1 MKRVLIIITNTTM
14 NNPIKIIDPF
24 KYILP
29 NADGSV
35 RDIDLEGCYVL
46 ESNGSVKC
54 GYGFAPNATFEDAM
68 SAKSFFGLSES
79 ACRSVRATGDS
90 MVDAGIFPDD
100 ILVID
105 PTRIPVSGEV
115 IVADVDDEITVK
127 YYYKDQERGKVYL
140 VPANR
145 NYGIKEIGIDAI
157 EGKIVGVVVKTAH
170 EPMRLKKHELEDKIR
185 ESRFKGKFD
194 SYVARTA
201 EMGYM
206 DKSGNWTDKATH
218 EFKALWVNAVCN
230 ELDIKNKW
238 KWANER
244 WGIED
249 LRKYYTKAL
258 ENARGGEFIK
268 AINQLIP
275 KDCQNSVEW

>member
-1 MKRVLIIITNTTM
+1 M

-54 GYGFAPNATFEDAM
+54 
-68 SAKSFFGLSES
+68 
-79 ACRSVRATGDS
+79 
-90 MVDAGIFPDD
+90 
-100 ILVID
+100 
-105 PTRIPVSGEV
+105 
-115 IVADVDDEITVK
+115 
-127 YYYKDQERGKVYL
+127 
-140 VPANR
+140 
-145 NYGIKEIGIDAI
+145 
-157 EGKIVGVVVKTAH
+157 
-170 EPMRLKKHELEDKIR
+170 
-185 ESRFKGKFD
+185 
-194 SYVARTA
+194 
-201 EMGYM
+201 GYM

>member
-1 MKRVLIIITNTTM
+1 MKRVFIIITNTTM
-14 NNPIKIIDPF
+14 NNPIKIIDPL

-46 ESNGSVKC
+46 ESDGSVKC
-54 GYGFAPNATFEDAM
+54 GYGFDPNATFEEAI

-79 ACRSVRATGDS
+79 VCRSVRATGDS
-90 MVDAGIFPDD
+90 MVEAGIFPDD

-127 YYYKDQERGKVYL
+127 YYYKDQDRGKVYL

-145 NYGIKEIGIDAI
+145 NYGIKEIGTDAI

-230 ELDIKNKW
+230 ELEIKNKW

-258 ENARGGEFIK
+258 ENVRGGDIIK
-268 AINQLIP
+268 SINQLIL
-275 KDCQNSVEW
+275 

>member
-1 MKRVLIIITNTTM
+1 M

-100 ILVID
+100 
-105 PTRIPVSGEV
+105 T
-115 IVADVDDEITVK
+115 T
-127 YYYKDQERGKVYL
+127 
-140 VPANR
+140 
-145 NYGIKEIGIDAI
+145 
-157 EGKIVGVVVKTAH
+157 KTAQ
-170 EPMRLKKHELEDKIR
+170 
-185 ESRFKGKFD
+185 F
-194 SYVARTA
+194 
-201 EMGYM
+201 
-206 DKSGNWTDKATH
+206 
-218 EFKALWVNAVCN
+218 
-230 ELDIKNKW
+230 LD
-238 KWANER
+238 AS
-244 WGIED
+244 
-249 LRKYYTKAL
+249 LTY
-258 ENARGGEFIK
+258 F
-268 AINQLIP
+268 
-275 KDCQNSVEW
+275 

>member
-105 PTRIPVSGEV
+105 PTRIPVSG
-115 IVADVDDEITVK
+115 
-127 YYYKDQERGKVYL
+127 KVYL

-145 NYGIKEIGIDAI
+145 NYGIKEIDIDAI
-157 EGKIVGVVVKTAH
+157 EGRIVGVVVKTAH

-185 ESRFKGKFD
+185 ESRFKEKFD
-194 SYVARTA
+194 GYVARTA